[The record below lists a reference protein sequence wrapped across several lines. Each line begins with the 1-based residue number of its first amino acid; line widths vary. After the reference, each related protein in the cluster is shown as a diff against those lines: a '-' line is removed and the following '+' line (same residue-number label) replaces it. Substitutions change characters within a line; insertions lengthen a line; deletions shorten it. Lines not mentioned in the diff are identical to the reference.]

1 MQPSLFRRF
10 GYGNQLELAAAPY
23 DKNITGLHMFGWLQN
38 GVTASLHVTLLN
50 DSDRLFPALS
60 GNHCR
65 NCIAPKRRHRSM
77 MFDPFPDG
85 NNGKWFCIRAAN
97 AATPY
102 LFQRLHQQCSCG
114 IGRPKLCFSFSIR
127 ISPMV
132 SRFSPQPNAAPK
144 KSRCSSVC
152 RLE

>member
-77 MFDPFPDG
+77 VFDPFPDG
-85 NNGKWFCIRAAN
+85 NNGERFCIRAAN

-114 IGRPKLCFSFSIR
+114 IGRPKLCFSFFNQNIADGFPFQS
-127 ISPMV
+127 
-132 SRFSPQPNAAPK
+132 AAQCCP
-144 KSRCSSVC
+144 
-152 RLE
+152 